1 MWQKLSGSS
10 GKKRKADA
18 YAADI
23 RRAVSHGKKR
33 FFAMLLIT
41 LLGVMMFSGLKA
53 ACVDLRLSADHF
65 FDAQNLHDVYIQS
78 TLGLTDADLAVLRSV
93 SGVLSAEGEY
103 AETVKAVM
111 GREAGEDE
119 RHDLQIRIILP
130 GGTDLPYVISGR
142 LPETAAEI
150 AVTEKCS
157 QDIGAAV
164 GDRIRIPE
172 PDEDTHILQKEFT
185 VTGIV
190 VDVTDV
196 NNPFGSV
203 SYRSST
209 TDPDTAFVLSA
220 AVDADYYT
228 AVALILSD
236 TAEQNTFYEG
246 YRGKVKRVT
255 AILEDEIR
263 KQREEAR
270 TEEIKSDAR
279 EEWQEER
286 DKADRE
292 FEDAEMELHDGEK
305 EFSQKIAEGEEEL
318 EAGRRKLDE
327 KIREAE
333 RELAEGREE
342 MDREL
347 AKGLKKLLDGEKE
360 WKEGKEKLDRGE
372 TELEANEKKAEKEF
386 LKARKKIE
394 KNEKKLAAAKKKI
407 DASEKEIADGEA
419 KIAEEEP
426 KVTAGLAAVES
437 GLKEIEPN
445 LSQVE
450 AQINEVSGQAA
461 ALEGAIAEAE
471 QAAAAYAAQMEAQA
485 GSGGG
490 NADEGSA
497 GGADSGSGD
506 EGGADSG
513 SGDEGGED
521 SGSGGEGAGAGVD
534 SGGGDLPQ
542 IDIEALRGQLAAAKA
557 GLSELTAA
565 KEELVKTQSELQ
577 AKKETLE
584 AAKKEIEKNK
594 KKLAGGRK
602 ELESGKAEYEKG
614 VKELDEGKAKLDSE
628 EASAKKKIADGRKE
642 IEEGRAKLESSRKQL
657 DEGWEEYEKGKAEG
671 EKKLADGEKEL
682 EDGKKEGEEE
692 IADGKKELLEGIR
705 DGEKEL
711 KEGWETY
718 GSERADAE
726 KKLRDA
732 WKEIEDLDA
741 ASWYI
746 QDRSSLSG
754 FSNIRS
760 DADSIEA
767 IATVFPIVFFIVA
780 ILMSLTTITR
790 MVEEDRGLI
799 GTYKSLGFTDREI
812 RRKYLIYAALACA
825 AGSLAG
831 TVMAYIVLPKYLFT
845 IFSVMYLLPDY
856 VLSFVPSYGLT
867 GPFLFLAGI
876 LGAAAFACKKELAE
890 TPASL
895 MRPKAPADGSRVFL
909 ERIAPIWKRM
919 TFLSKVTARNLFRY
933 KKRMFMTVFGIA
945 GCMALL
951 LFGFAIGDSVH
962 DLSPRQYVEITKYD
976 LLAVAK
982 DGDEGAVMMEG
993 AKEMEEIEAYQPIL
1007 FSTAKIIFGGEE
1019 ENVQL
1024 LVFPEGVTDIRSYL
1038 SLRDTEGRDLQLRD
1052 GEMYVTRNAGN
1063 VHHFG
1068 AGDAV
1073 TIQLPDLQRADLTVS
1088 ALADYYLGNAV
1099 FMTEGTYRMHF
1110 EKYEENGLLAHLSDT
1125 CSDEAAFSEAFGKRE
1140 EVVTAISTAE
1150 LRDQFAGAFRLI
1162 DVVVYIVIVIS
1173 AALAFVVLFTLQTT
1187 NISERQREIATIKV
1201 LGFYDREVHLYI
1213 DKETLILTAIGIVIG
1228 IPIGYA
1234 FAQTLTVILNL
1245 PSIYLAV
1252 SLHPASYIISAGLTF
1267 GFAVLVSCIMDRSL
1281 DHVDPAEAL
1290 KSVE

>member
-1 MWQKLSGSS
+1 MWQRLSGSS
-10 GKKRKADA
+10 SKRRKADA

-33 FFAMLLIT
+33 FFAILLIT

-53 ACVDLRLSADHF
+53 ACVDLRLSADRF
-65 FDAQNLHDVYIQS
+65 FDEQNLHDVYIQS
-78 TLGLTDADLAVLRSV
+78 TLGLTDTDLAVLRSV
-93 SGVLSAEGEY
+93 SGVRSAEGEY
-103 AETVKAVM
+103 AETVKAAA
-111 GREAGEDE
+111 GRVSGEGE
-119 RHDLQIRIILP
+119 RSDLQIRTILP
-130 GGTDLPYVISGR
+130 GGTDRPYVISGR
-142 LPETAAEI
+142 LPETASEAAI
-150 AVTEKCS
+150 TEKCS
-157 QDIGAAV
+157 HDTGAAV

-172 PDEDTHILQKEFT
+172 PDEDTHILKKEFT

-209 TDPDTAFVLSA
+209 TDPDTAFVLPA

-236 TAEQNTFYEG
+236 TPERNTFYGE
-246 YRGKVKRVT
+246 YREKVKQVT
-255 AILEDEIR
+255 EVLEDEIR

-270 TEEIKSDAR
+270 TEEIINDAK

-292 FEDAEMELHDGEK
+292 FEDAEKELLDGKK
-305 EFSQKIAEGEEEL
+305 EFAKKTAEGEEEL
-318 EAGRRKLDE
+318 EAGRRELDE
-327 KIREAE
+327 KIRDAE
-333 RELAEGREE
+333 KELAEGREE

-347 AKGLKKLLDGEKE
+347 AEGLKKLLDGEKE

-372 TELEANEKKAEKEF
+372 AELDANEKKAEKEF
-386 LKARKKIE
+386 RKAREKIE

-407 DASEKEIADGEA
+407 DASEKEIAEGEA

-437 GLKEIEPN
+437 GLTEVEPN

-450 AQINEVSGQAA
+450 AKIDEVSGQAA
-461 ALEGAIAEAE
+461 VLEGAIAEAE

-485 GSGGG
+485 GSGSG
-490 NADEGSA
+490 NTGEEAGEGENG
-497 GGADSGSGD
+497 GGAGN
-506 EGGADSG
+506 E
-513 SGDEGGED
+513 
-521 SGSGGEGAGAGVD
+521 GGEGAGTGDGGSDTGADEGSGAVSGN

-557 GLSELTAA
+557 GLSELAAA

-614 VKELDEGKAKLDSE
+614 VKELNEGKAKLDRE
-628 EASAKKKIADGRKE
+628 KADAKKKIAEGRKE
-642 IEEGRAKLESSRKQL
+642 IEEGRSKLKSSRKQL
-657 DEGWEEYEKGKAEG
+657 DDGWEEYERGKAEG
-671 EKKLADGEKEL
+671 EKKLSDGEKEL
-682 EDGKKEGEEE
+682 EDGKREGEEK
-692 IADGKKELLEGIR
+692 IADGEKELFEGIR

-812 RRKYLIYAALACA
+812 RRKYLLYAALACA
-825 AGSLAG
+825 AGSAAG

-845 IFSVMYLLPDY
+845 IFSIMYLLPDY

-867 GPFLFLAGI
+867 GPFLFLGGI

-909 ERIAPIWKRM
+909 ERISPIWRRM
-919 TFLSKVTARNLFRY
+919 SFLSKVTARNLFRY
-933 KKRMFMTVFGIA
+933 KKRMFMTIFGIA

-982 DGDEGAVMMEG
+982 DGDEGAVMLEG
-993 AKEMEEIEAYQPIL
+993 AKEMEEIEEYQSIL

-1038 SLRDTEGRDLQLRD
+1038 TLRDTEGRDLQLRD
-1052 GEMYVTRNAGN
+1052 GEMYVTRNAGS

-1068 AGDAV
+1068 AGDTV
-1073 TIQLPDLQRADLTVS
+1073 TIQLPDLQRADLSVS

-1110 EKYEENGLLAHLSDT
+1110 NEYEENGLLANLSGT
-1125 CSDEAAFSEAFGKRE
+1125 CSDEAAFSKAFGKRE
-1140 EVVTAISTAE
+1140 EVVTALSTEE

-1234 FAQTLTVILNL
+1234 FAQTLTAILNL

-1252 SLHPASYIISAGLTF
+1252 SLHPVSYFISAGLTF